1 MICLMYFLIKP
12 VNNGEKIKIKKKSHR
27 SKAIL
32 SNPIC
37 TAVSIDVAVQC
48 GGFYFTSS
56 F

>member
-1 MICLMYFLIKP
+1 MYFLIKP
-12 VNNGEKIKIKKKSHR
+12 VNNGEKKKKKSHR